1 MEVWMKRTG
10 LGLGFLALLVVSA
23 GCTNTTAPS
32 NVDVE
37 ARRNGGT
44 VGSGYAVTAPDTTGR
59 NGGTVGSG
67 Y

>member
-1 MEVWMKRTG
+1 MKRTVLG
-10 LGLGFLALLVVSA
+10 LGLLALLVVSA
-23 GCTNTTAPS
+23 GCTNTAAPS
-32 NVDVE
+32 TTEIE

-44 VGSGYAVTAPDTTGR
+44 VGSGYAVSPPDTTGR